1 MKSDAVCL
9 FLANIL
15 LIFSGSLRRNL
26 DVLNN
31 FQYFDLGQ
39 VLENVQLKDFVENL
53 DRQIEYE
60 LMENGANVSVGESG
74 NLFV

>member
-1 MKSDAVCL
+1 MCL

-31 FQYFDLGQ
+31 FQYFDLWQ
-39 VLENVQLKDFVENL
+39 VLENVQLKDFIENL
-53 DRQIEYE
+53 DRQLEYE

-74 NLFV
+74 S

>member
-1 MKSDAVCL
+1 M
-9 FLANIL
+9 
-15 LIFSGSLRRNL
+15 
-26 DVLNN
+26 LNN

-53 DRQIEYE
+53 DRQLEYE

-74 NLFV
+74 N